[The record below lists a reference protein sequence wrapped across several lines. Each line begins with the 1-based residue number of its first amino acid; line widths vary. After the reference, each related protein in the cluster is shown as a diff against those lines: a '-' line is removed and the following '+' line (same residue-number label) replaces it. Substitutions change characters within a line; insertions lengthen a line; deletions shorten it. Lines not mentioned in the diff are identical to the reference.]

1 MRIANRKAD
10 SKTGF
15 IGDAEGATLM
25 EYALLAALASVVAM
39 IALLAL
45 LGPKT

>member
-1 MRIANRKAD
+1 MRISNRKPA
-10 SKTGF
+10 SMNRF
-15 IGDAEGATLM
+15 IGDADGATMM

-39 IALLAL
+39 IALLAV